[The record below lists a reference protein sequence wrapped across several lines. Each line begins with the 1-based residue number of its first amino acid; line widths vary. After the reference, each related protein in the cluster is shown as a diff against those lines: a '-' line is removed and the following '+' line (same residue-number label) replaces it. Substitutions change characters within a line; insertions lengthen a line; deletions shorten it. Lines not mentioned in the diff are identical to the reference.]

1 MALNL
6 TQFKKDLKA
15 SMKAAAEFNKELSPN
30 DPAEALDKGDGK
42 HCERHSGEGGRLH
55 KDNDDNDSNRR
66 HCRYADNRFTIATVK
81 RQSYRRYGLRVMTN

>member
-30 DPAEALDKGDGK
+30 DPAEALDKAMENIANAIAEKVDAYIKTMTITLEIGVVQV
-42 HCERHSGEGGRLH
+42 EG
-55 KDNDDNDSNRR
+55 S
-66 HCRYADNRFTIATVK
+66 ATAQKNLSPIVVENGV
-81 RQSYRRYGLRVMTN
+81 S